1 MRLMDEQYLRTP
13 FYGVRK
19 MLAYIREQGHEVNI
33 NRVRRLMR
41 LMGLEAIYQ
50 KPRTSKPT
58 EGHKIYPYLLKGI
71 RINRSN
77 HVWCTDITYIP
88 MRLGFLYLVAVMD
101 WSSRF
106 VLSWR
111 LSNSLET
118 HFCLEAVD
126 DAFRYGLPEIFNMD
140 QGAQFT
146 SELFTNKL
154 KAIEVKISMD
164 GRGRVLDNIFIER
177 LWRSLK
183 YEYVYLNSPEDG
195 RELWHGLN
203 DYFEFYNYRRHHQ
216 ALEYRTPAVVYK
228 NLS

>member
-1 MRLMDEQYLRTP
+1 MDEQYLRTP

-19 MLAYIREQGHEVNI
+19 MLAYLRGQGHQVNVKRI
-33 NRVRRLMR
+33 RRLMR

-50 KPRTSKPT
+50 KPRTSKSA

-71 RINRSN
+71 KINQSN
-77 HVWCTDITYIP
+77 QVWCADITYIP

-101 WSSRF
+101 WFSRF

-118 HFCLEAVD
+118 RFCLEAVD
-126 DAFRYGLPEIFNMD
+126 DAFRYGLPEIFNVD

-146 SELFTNKL
+146 SESFTSKL
-154 KAIEVKISMD
+154 ETVEIKISMD

-195 RELWHGLN
+195 RELWRGLN
-203 DYFEFYNYRRHHQ
+203 DYFVFYNYQRHHQ
-216 ALEYRTPAVVYK
+216 ALGYRTPAAVYK
-228 NLS
+228 NLR